1 MDRRVIAVAILLL
14 TNAVYSLADLSASQ
28 LVNTVQSKLTEYSTG
43 GNVTGVEE
51 ENSPNLP
58 EDVVFNLLFRLFK
71 LYEHLRAENYQNL
84 QKVQN
89 LTVEVCSLNKQIETH
104 IRNSAE
110 QGRLFENLKV
120 ENDKNIQLVNDL
132 NAQLDSSN
140 QQNDANVGNI
150 TEQLKV
156 NEQLKGEND
165 RNSQRVQNL
174 TQQVNGL
181 KEQNGIHVRN
191 ITEQGKLI
199 EMLKAANDQ
208 FVREVYNLTAR
219 VDSLNKENEVNE
231 RNITTQRT
239 LNGKLKTENDQN
251 IRKVNDLN
259 AQLDSSNQI
268 NEANMRNLTEQA
280 KLIKNLK
287 IPLANAVVGLLEYA
301 IKRGHIEKYEQEI
314 YNEVY
319 LLEEKLFYQAIDQ
332 FLDKTSTEADQIL
345 RFFHDL
351 TYLDQAA
358 YPHVALFDKR
368 IKGNLYDPAM
378 KRFAICLARLYKNS
392 GTTQML
398 LEKKEYLKAQMPT
411 SMSNLA
417 FASKICLEN
426 VNNGK
431 YLYADNSTYN
441 NEMRNVFI
449 SARDQKL
456 TERIWIAK
464 VLYPSLDTDPFFFLK
479 NVQRGE
485 YLMASK
491 NKEAGTSIG
500 GYQSRGTEWSIF
512 PVPNGVKIQNGYHNN
527 TYLCSRE
534 SLDSKTVEVIST
546 GDNLTRCI
554 WKIIEC

>member
-14 TNAVYSLADLSASQ
+14 TNAVYSSV
-28 LVNTVQSKLTEYSTG
+28 LVNTVQSKLTEYSTE

-71 LYEHLRAENYQNL
+71 LYEHLRAENDQSL

-104 IRNSAE
+104 IQNNAE
-110 QGRLFENLKV
+110 QGRLFEKLKV

-165 RNSQRVQNL
+165 QNSQRVQNL

-208 FVREVYNLTAR
+208 FVRKVYNLTAR

-231 RNITTQRT
+231 RNITTQGT
-239 LNGKLKTENDQN
+239 LNEKLKTENDQN

-259 AQLDSSNQI
+259 AQLDNSNKK
-268 NEANMRNLTEQA
+268 NEDNMRNLTGQA
-280 KLIKNLK
+280 ELIENLK
-287 IPLANAVVGLLEYA
+287 KHLANTVVGLLEYT
-301 IKRGHIEKYEQEI
+301 IKRGHIEKHEHEI
-314 YNEVY
+314 YNEVF
-319 LLEEKLFYQAIDQ
+319 LLEEKLFFQAINQ

-345 RFFHDL
+345 L
-351 TYLDQAA
+351 IINNLPYLDQLA
-358 YPHVALFDKR
+358 YAHVALFDKK

-378 KRFAICLARLYKNS
+378 KRFAIYLAKLYKNS
-392 GTTQML
+392 VTTQLM

-441 NEMRNVFI
+441 NEMRNVFT
-449 SARDQKL
+449 SAGDQKS

-464 VLYPSLDTDPFFFLK
+464 VIYPSLDTHPFFYLK

-485 YLMASK
+485 YLMASE

-500 GYQSRGTEWSIF
+500 GYQPQGTRWYIF
-512 PVPNGVKIQNGYHNN
+512 PVPNGVKIQNGYHDN

-534 SLDSKTVEVIST
+534 SLDSKIVEVIST
-546 GDNLTRCI
+546 GDNSTRCI